1 MQEGT
6 SMGSVVDELLPA
18 SLIKKRELLR
28 KSASG
33 AAAGTATDRT
43 DRAGGRADR
52 ACATGATGRCRDHA
66 RVVICKRGR
75 RCHHRSGPLP

>member
-33 AAAGTATDRT
+33 AAAGTATGRT

-52 ACATGATGRCRDHA
+52 GSAIA
-66 RVVICKRGR
+66 VW
-75 RCHHRSGPLP
+75 